1 MPNQSNSNPNQLSEN
16 LRTYRI
22 NNIGKI
28 IIATLNINSIRNKF
42 EELKTLISGNIDV
55 LIVTETKLD
64 ESFPIGQFVID
75 GFSIPFRLNRNR
87 WGGGILIYVRE
98 DLPSKELSKHTF
110 NDDIEGIFF

>member
-1 MPNQSNSNPNQLSEN
+1 MLNQSNNNINQNQLSEN

-42 EELKTLISGNIDV
+42 EELKLVISGNVDV

-64 ESFPIGQFVID
+64 KSFPTGQF
-75 GFSIPFRLNRNR
+75 L
-87 WGGGILIYVRE
+87 
-98 DLPSKELSKHTF
+98 
-110 NDDIEGIFF
+110 